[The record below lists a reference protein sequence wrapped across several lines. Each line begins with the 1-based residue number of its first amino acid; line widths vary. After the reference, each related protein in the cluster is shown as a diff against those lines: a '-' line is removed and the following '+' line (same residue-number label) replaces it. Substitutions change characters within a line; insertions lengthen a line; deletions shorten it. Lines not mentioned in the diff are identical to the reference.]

1 MHINNFIRDLHTE
14 IHKVK
19 PWVKFGVS
27 PFGIWRPGYPKQI
40 KGLDA
45 YDALYADARLWLR
58 EGWLDYCAPQLYWPI
73 SAKAQSYPA
82 LMQWWHEQN
91 PKRRHL
97 WPGNNT
103 ARIDPWPAK
112 EIISQIDLTRR
123 HPGATGN
130 IHWNLSA
137 LHDNRKEIATKLQS
151 GAYAQHALPPASPW
165 LDSRPPKA
173 PVVGIHWDAAKR
185 QINVT
190 WREIQKDNI
199 RRWIFQMRVNGKW
212 HVRIVQSTQRII
224 SIRVAKNF
232 PDAIAVTAIDAGG
245 NTSMPA
251 VLTKR

>member
-103 ARIDPWPAK
+103 AKIDPWPAK

-137 LHDNRKEIATKLQS
+137 LFDNRKDIATKLKS

-165 LDSRPPKA
+165 LDKHPPKSPA
-173 PVVGIHWDAAKR
+173 VNAKWNEAK
-185 QINVT
+185 QLIQVT
-190 WREIQKDNI
+190 WRETEKDTL
-199 RRWIFQMRVNGKW
+199 RRWLFQMRVNGKW
-212 HVRIVQSTQRII
+212 HARIVQSSQRFI
-224 SIRVAKNF
+224 SIRATKTF
-232 PDAIAVTAIDAGG
+232 PGAIAISAIDGGG
-245 NTSMPA
+245 NTSTPT
-251 VLTKR
+251 VLGRK